1 MVMNLNDLIG
11 HEVNAIILGQY
22 QESLTP
28 ELYING
34 ILVGID
40 QGAYIVKSM
49 DNAKEKYTLIPIG
62 QCLMT
67 LSK

>member
-1 MVMNLNDLIG
+1 MNLNDLIG

-22 QESLTP
+22 EESLTP

-34 ILVGID
+34 ILVGIE
-40 QGAYIVKSM
+40 QGVYIVKSK
-49 DNAKEKYTLIPIG
+49 DSTQEKYTLIPMG
-62 QCLMT
+62 QCLIT